1 MSQEKWRPVFLNLQQ
16 FSHKVIPFS
25 YQRLCSLLP
34 CRHQRALKNFW
45 VHWLFVY
52 FCSWLLFDFCDIA
65 ISTWETWGQREK
77 AAICYNKRYVIIIVN
92 ALASTLWAHKEL
104 QENFIPSEFRL
115 WGWLSTIRRMSAE
128 FSENKEWMLPAI
140 QVCINTNLLSRP
152 RSSCPSRAWDILSDK
167 DWRLSAWL
175 SGMIFRYAL
184 LSALVLPWDW
194 PSRIQAAPFLPKW
207 HPKGHFG
214 TLKNL

>member
-1 MSQEKWRPVFLNLQQ
+1 MLFIALPASTCFEKLLG
-16 FSHKVIPFS
+16 
-25 YQRLCSLLP
+25 SLIICL
-34 CRHQRALKNFW
+34 F
-45 VHWLFVY
+45 LFVVII
-52 FCSWLLFDFCDIA
+52 WLLRYSHFHL
-65 ISTWETWGQREK
+65 R
-77 AAICYNKRYVIIIVN
+77 NLRPKRKSSDMIVN

-115 WGWLSTIRRMSAE
+115 WGWLPTIRRMSAE

-175 SGMIFRYAL
+175 FGKIFRYAL

>member
-1 MSQEKWRPVFLNLQQ
+1 MLFIALPASTCFEKLLG
-16 FSHKVIPFS
+16 
-25 YQRLCSLLP
+25 SLIICL
-34 CRHQRALKNFW
+34 F
-45 VHWLFVY
+45 LFVVII
-52 FCSWLLFDFCDIA
+52 WLLRYSHFHL
-65 ISTWETWGQREK
+65 R
-77 AAICYNKRYVIIIVN
+77 NLRPKRKSSG
-92 ALASTLWAHKEL
+92 L
-104 QENFIPSEFRL
+104 P
-115 WGWLSTIRRMSAE
+115 TIRRMSAE